1 MDESNNQVVID
12 QDKLGTI
19 KISEDVVKIV
29 AGLAAT
35 EIAGVTAMSGGLV
48 GGIAERLG
56 QKNLAKGVKAD
67 VGEKEATIDLHLV
80 VEYGCQ
86 IHRVAQDIQAKVK
99 STVENMTGLNVTN
112 VNVNVLGVSFP
123 NETKE

>member
-1 MDESNNQVVID
+1 MDESSNQVVID
-12 QDKLGTI
+12 QDSLGTI
-19 KISEDVVKIV
+19 KIAEDVVKIV

-48 GGIAERLG
+48 GGIAEKLG

-67 VGEKEATIDLHLV
+67 VGEKEADIELHLI

-86 IHRVAQDIQAKVK
+86 IHRVAQEIQTKVK
-99 STVENMTGLNVTN
+99 STVENMTGLTVSN

-123 NETKE
+123 NEGKE

>member
-1 MDESNNQVVID
+1 MDESNNQVIID
-12 QDKLGTI
+12 QDNLGTI

-67 VGEKEATIDLHLV
+67 VGEKEAVIELHLI

-86 IHRVAQDIQAKVK
+86 IHRVAQEIQTKVK
-99 STVENMTGLNVTN
+99 NTVENMTGLSVTN

-123 NETKE
+123 NESKE